1 MKNRLIKQLDLLI
14 KFLKGENTSLIA
26 LKQLR
31 NLSDLFK
38 HYTPTVYLTIHK
50 GMIVGVHSTEKVVI
64 SIQNRDNLKD
74 VDNQDVGVW
83 EHMIEQGLNSGE
95 LISIKLHK

>member
-1 MKNRLIKQLDLLI
+1 MKKEIIKAIEKII
-14 KFLKGENTSLIA
+14 KADPIHAAMIIPVLKSMI
-26 LKQLR
+26 KKY
-31 NLSDLFK
+31 K

-95 LISIKLHK
+95 LISIKLHE

>member
-1 MKNRLIKQLDLLI
+1 MKEKLIKMVEKIVDAGPIRTRALLPVLKNLI
-14 KFLKGENTSLIA
+14 KKY
-26 LKQLR
+26 
-31 NLSDLFK
+31 K

-50 GMIVGVHSTEKVVI
+50 GMIVEVHSTEKVVI

-83 EHMIEQGLNSGE
+83 EHMIEQGLDSGE
-95 LISIKLHK
+95 LISIKLHE

>member
-1 MKNRLIKQLDLLI
+1 MKETLIEMVEKIIDTGPIRTISLLPA
-14 KFLKGENTSLIA
+14 LKSLIR
-26 LKQLR
+26 KY
-31 NLSDLFK
+31 K